1 MSLTRREFM
10 KQIGIALASLV
21 LTQCKGRGGRGPGP
35 FVTCYEP
42 AVPETPTP
50 EVMCYE
56 AVALP
61 DPTPTDQPIQRRE
74 VLTDVVKTGDID
86 PDTVHRAQVADA
98 RQRVRDCWYQLDDLI
113 QQTTEDFES
122 AERAQESLVDAHRVA
137 LDDLVALDEL
147 SATAAD
153 HAQAAFAEASF
164 HAWRDNAP
172 ITCYIALPVEYEPRR
187 DLVLQA
193 ETLCEVSADLDP
205 ATVEAAQAA
214 LARDMAFFDALR
226 SGQIEG
232 HDLVGLWTSGELDAD
247 EEAVVAAQYL
257 VDLLLE
263 GTG

>member
-42 AVPETPTP
+42 AIPETPTP

-56 AVALP
+56 VGPL
-61 DPTPTDQPIQRRE
+61 PTPTPSDQTIQRKE

-113 QQTTEDFES
+113 QQTREDFET
-122 AERAQESLVDAHRVA
+122 AERAQESLIDAHRVA
-137 LDDLVALDEL
+137 LDDLVALEEL

-164 HAWRDNAP
+164 HVWRDNAP
-172 ITCYIALPVEYEPRR
+172 ISCYIALPVEYEPRR

-193 ETLCEVSADLDP
+193 DTLTEVSGDLDP

-214 LARDMAFFDALR
+214 LARDMAFFDILR
-226 SGQIEG
+226 SGQLEASE
-232 HDLVGLWTSGELDAD
+232 LAGLWTSGELDAG
-247 EEAVVAAQYL
+247 EEAVAAAQFL
-257 VDLLLE
+257 ADLLLE